1 VIRRIRY
8 SDIEKVQNI
17 WTARRIEV
25 HDLTRDSRTILRL
38 EKLEYDVSLPADL
51 FTLQALRRER

>member
-1 VIRRIRY
+1 
-8 SDIEKVQNI
+8 
-17 WTARRIEV
+17 
-25 HDLTRDSRTILRL
+25 LTRDSRTILRL